1 MSPTAQAFGLPMTA
15 TMNNLVRE
23 RLLEAART
31 LLRGSS
37 IYELSIAKIAAESG
51 LARPTAYR
59 YFSHPREVIRALAD
73 DTLAEIRDLI
83 RDVEPLKKAPA
94 YALSAVQ
101 VLTSDSAVNRQVIL
115 HSSVQAQEGKWIAQ
129 DKTPESLFLDWGIQ
143 PETAL
148 LSLTYFRGA
157 MYSWATGFFTD
168 EQFAEET
175 KRAIA
180 MRETQ

>member
-1 MSPTAQAFGLPMTA
+1 MTS
-15 TMNNLVRE
+15 TTNRSVRE
-23 RLLEAART
+23 ALLDASRT
-31 LLRGSS
+31 ILRGSS
-37 IYELSIAKIAAESG
+37 IYELSIAKIAAEAG

-73 DTLAEIRDLI
+73 DTITEIRDLI
-83 RDVEPLKKAPA
+83 RDAEPLKKAPA

-129 DKTPESLFLDWGIQ
+129 DNTPEGLFLDWGLQ
-143 PETAL
+143 PETPL

-157 MYSWATGFFTD
+157 LYSWAAGFFSD

>member
-1 MSPTAQAFGLPMTA
+1 MSPAAQAFGISMA
-15 TMNNLVRE
+15 STMNNLVRE

-59 YFSHPREVIRALAD
+59 YFSHPREVIRALA
-73 DTLAEIRDLI
+73 EIKDLI

-94 YALSAVQ
+94 YAQSAVQ

-115 HSSVQAQEGKWIAQ
+115 HSSVQAQDGKWIAQ
-129 DKTPESLFLDWGIQ
+129 DNTPESLFLDWGVK

-175 KRAIA
+175 KRAVL

>member
-1 MSPTAQAFGLPMTA
+1 MTSK
-15 TMNNLVRE
+15 TTTSVRE
-23 RLLEAART
+23 ALLDAART
-31 LLRGSS
+31 ILRGSS
-37 IYELSIAKIAAESG
+37 IYELSIAKMAAEAG

-73 DTLAEIRDLI
+73 DTITEIRDLI
-83 RDVEPLKKAPA
+83 RDVEPMKKAPA

-129 DKTPESLFLDWGIQ
+129 DNTPESLFLGWGLQ

-157 MYSWATGFFTD
+157 MYSWATGFFSD
-168 EQFAEET
+168 ELFAEET

>member
-1 MSPTAQAFGLPMTA
+1 MTS
-15 TMNNLVRE
+15 TTTTSVRE
-23 RLLEAART
+23 ALLDAART
-31 LLRGSS
+31 ILRGSS
-37 IYELSIAKIAAESG
+37 IYELSIAKMAAEAG

-73 DTLAEIRDLI
+73 DTIAEIKDLI

-94 YALSAVQ
+94 YAQSAVQ

-115 HSSVQAQEGKWIAQ
+115 HSSVQAQDGKWIAQ
-129 DKTPESLFLDWGIQ
+129 DNTPESLFLDWGVK

-175 KRAIA
+175 KRAVL

>member
-1 MSPTAQAFGLPMTA
+1 MTS
-15 TMNNLVRE
+15 TTNRSVRE
-23 RLLEAART
+23 ALLDAART
-31 LLRGSS
+31 ILRGSS
-37 IYELSIAKIAAESG
+37 IYELSIAKIAAEAG

-59 YFSHPREVIRALAD
+59 YFSHPREVIRTLAD
-73 DTLAEIRDLI
+73 DTIAEIRDLV
-83 RDVEPLKKAPA
+83 RDAEPLKKAPA

-129 DKTPESLFLDWGIQ
+129 DNTPESLFLDWGLQ
-143 PETAL
+143 PGTAL

-157 MYSWATGFFTD
+157 MYSWAAGFFTD

>member
-1 MSPTAQAFGLPMTA
+1 MKSTT
-15 TMNNLVRE
+15 TTSVRE
-23 RLLEAART
+23 ALLDAART
-31 LLRGSS
+31 ILRGSS
-37 IYELSIAKIAAESG
+37 IYELSIAKMAAEAG

-73 DTLAEIRDLI
+73 DTIAEIRDLV
-83 RDVEPLKKAPA
+83 RDAEPLKKAPA

-115 HSSVQAQEGKWIAQ
+115 HSSVQAQAGKWIAQ
-129 DKTPESLFLDWGIQ
+129 DNTPESLFLDWGLQ

-148 LSLTYFRGA
+148 LPLTYFRGA
-157 MYSWATGFFTD
+157 MYSWAAGFFTD

-180 MRETQ
+180 MRVTQ

>member
-1 MSPTAQAFGLPMTA
+1 MTS
-15 TMNNLVRE
+15 TTNGSVRE
-23 RLLEAART
+23 ALLDASRT
-31 LLRGSS
+31 ILRGSS
-37 IYELSIAKIAAESG
+37 IYELSIAKIAAEAG

-59 YFSHPREVIRALAD
+59 YFSHPREVITALAE
-73 DTLAEIRDLI
+73 DTITEIRDLI
-83 RDVEPLKKAPA
+83 RDAEPLKKAPA

-129 DKTPESLFLDWGIQ
+129 DNTPEGLFLDWGLQ

-157 MYSWATGFFTD
+157 MYSWAAGFFSD